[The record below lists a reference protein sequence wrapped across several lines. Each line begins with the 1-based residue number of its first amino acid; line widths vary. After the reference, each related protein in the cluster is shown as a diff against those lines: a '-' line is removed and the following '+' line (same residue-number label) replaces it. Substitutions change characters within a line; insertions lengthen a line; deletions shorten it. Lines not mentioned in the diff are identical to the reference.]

1 MAKGAADFTLDR
13 TTPERAALTPLEA
26 FIQGQEP
33 EGQLAVRL
41 PLRLLQ
47 TLKVHAARTHQTQ
60 KEIVMRLIEE
70 YLAQHAAE

>member
-13 TTPERAALTPLEA
+13 TLPQRAASTPLDE

-33 EGQLAVRL
+33 EGQLAVRV

-47 TLKVHAARTHQTQ
+47 ILKIHAAQTHQTQ
-60 KEIVMRLIEE
+60 KEIVIRLIEA
-70 YLAQHAAE
+70 YLAQHAEA

>member
-1 MAKGAADFTLDR
+1 MAKGAANFTLDR
-13 TTPERAALTPLEA
+13 TTPQPAGLTPLDA

-33 EGQLAVRL
+33 EGQLAVRM

-60 KEIVMRLIEE
+60 KEIVVRLIEE
-70 YLAQHAAE
+70 YLAQHAEE

>member
-13 TTPERAALTPLEA
+13 TMPQRATPTPLEE

-33 EGQLAVRL
+33 AGQLAVRV

-60 KEIVMRLIEE
+60 KEIVIRLIEE
-70 YLAQHAAE
+70 YLAQHAEE

>member
-1 MAKGAADFTLDR
+1 MAKAVADFTLDR
-13 TTPERAALTPLEA
+13 TMPQRAASTPLGE

-33 EGQLAVRL
+33 EGQLAVRVS
-41 PLRLLQ
+41 LRLLQ

-70 YLAQHAAE
+70 YLAQHAEE